1 MIKKS
6 IFLLLALT
14 SILTACSDANV
25 ASDNTE
31 TSDNMQTL
39 PTANSSNK
47 VVLASEV
54 NFTPLNPARGDQSP
68 QAGTLWGDR
77 SADVATGFL
86 VKFKEGFSSPP
97 HIHNV
102 TYRGVVVKG
111 LIHNDDADAAKMWM
125 PPVSYWTQPA
135 GEAHITAAKA
145 EENMAFIEIQSGP
158 YLVRPTEQAFD
169 NGERPV
175 NIDKSNLVWIDLPQ
189 KSGADSAAQIAYLW
203 GNPQGSEPY
212 ATMLKI
218 PTGFSGYIHTLGS
231 TFRAVVIEGQPNYH
245 TTGEKEPKVLEAGS
259 YFSSEGQS
267 AHKLTTQ
274 TESILYLRTDGKFEV
289 VTE

>member
-1 MIKKS
+1 MIKES
-6 IFLLLALT
+6 LLTFLVLM
-14 SILTACSDANV
+14 SMITACSNSDIK
-25 ASDNTE
+25 SDNAE
-31 TSDNMQTL
+31 TSDDTQTL
-39 PTANSSNK
+39 PMANSSNK

-86 VKFKEGFSSPP
+86 VKFKKGFSSPP

-102 TYRGVVVKG
+102 TYRGVVIKG
-111 LIHNDDADAAKMWM
+111 LIHNDDENAAKMWM
-125 PPVSYWTQPA
+125 PPASYWTQPA

-158 YLVRPTEQAFD
+158 YLVRPTEQALD
-169 NGERPV
+169 NGERPI
-175 NIDKSNLVWIDLPQ
+175 NIDKSNLVWIDFPQ
-189 KSGADSAAQIAYLW
+189 QSGTDSAAKIAYLW
-203 GNPQGSEPY
+203 GNPQGNEPY
-212 ATMLKI
+212 ATMMKI
-218 PTGFSGYIHTLGS
+218 PAGFSGHIHSLGS

-245 TTGEKEPKVLEAGS
+245 TTGKEKPKVLEPGS
-259 YFSSEGQS
+259 YFSSDGKS
-267 AHKLTTQ
+267 GHKLTAQ

-289 VTE
+289 VRE